1 MLVGLKGLVTHTSP
15 TFIEVEVQGVVY
27 GVHVGVQT
35 SQNLKVGAPVHLHT
49 TLVVKEDSH
58 SLFGFL
64 ERAQK
69 ELFDRLLKV
78 SGVGPKAAL
87 AILSV
92 YDPADFSVCIQSKD
106 LKALQKV
113 PGVGAK
119 MAGKIMLDLAGFVA
133 SETEASKASEVQQAI
148 LGLQSLGFKATEAV
162 KICNSLPK
170 DLDAASLIKLALQK
184 LK

>member
-1 MLVGLKGLVTHTSP
+1 MLVGLKGVVAHTSP
-15 TFIEVEVQGVVY
+15 TFVEIEVQGVVY

-35 SQNLKVGAPVHLHT
+35 SQHLQVGARTHLHT
-49 TLVVKEDSH
+49 TLIIKEDSH
-58 SLFGFL
+58 ALFGFL
-64 ERAQK
+64 KRSEK
-69 ELFDRLLKV
+69 DLFERLLRV
-78 SGVGPKAAL
+78 NGVGPKAAL

-92 YDPADFSVCIQSKD
+92 YDAPAFSACIQNKD

-133 SETEASKASEVQQAI
+133 SEAEMSQTSEVQQAI
-148 LGLQSLGFKATEAV
+148 LGLQSLGFKAAEAI
-162 KICNSLPK
+162 KICSNLPQN
-170 DLDAASLIKLALQK
+170 LDAASLIKLALQQ

>member
-1 MLVGLKGLVTHTSP
+1 MLVGLKGVVVHTSP
-15 TFIEVEVQGVVY
+15 TFVEIEVQGVVY

-35 SQNLKVGAPVHLHT
+35 SQHLQMGAQIHLHT

-58 SLFGFL
+58 ALYGFL
-64 ERAQK
+64 KREEK
-69 ELFDRLLKV
+69 NLFERLLRV

-87 AILSV
+87 AVLSV
-92 YDPADFSVCIQSKD
+92 YDANTFSACIQSKD

-133 SETEASKASEVQQAI
+133 SEIEAGKTSEVQQAI
-148 LGLQSLGFKATEAV
+148 LGLQSLGFKTAEAT
-162 KICNSLPK
+162 KICNSLPQN
-170 DLDAASLIKLALQK
+170 LDAASLIKLALQK

>member
-1 MLVGLKGLVTHTSP
+1 MLVGLRGVVAHTSP
-15 TFIEVEVQGVVY
+15 TFVEIEVQGVVY

-35 SQNLKVGAPVHLHT
+35 SQHLQVGTHTYLHT
-49 TLVVKEDSH
+49 TLIVKEDSH
-58 SLFGFL
+58 TLYGFL
-64 ERAQK
+64 KRAEK
-69 ELFDRLLKV
+69 ELFERLLKV
-78 SGVGPKAAL
+78 NGVGPKAAL

-92 YDPADFSVCIQSKD
+92 YDAPAFSMCIQNKD
-106 LKALQKV
+106 LKALQRV

-133 SETEASKASEVQQAI
+133 SETEASKSSEVQQAI
-148 LGLQSLGFKATEAV
+148 LGLQSLGFKAAEAI

>member
-1 MLVGLKGLVTHTSP
+1 MLVGLKGVVAHMSP

-27 GVHVGVQT
+27 GAHVGVQT
-35 SQNLKVGAPVHLHT
+35 SQNLQVGAQVHLHT
-49 TLVVKEDSH
+49 SLIVKEDSH
-58 SLFGFL
+58 TLFGFL
-64 ERAQK
+64 KRSEK
-69 ELFDRLLKV
+69 ELFERLLKV
-78 SGVGPKAAL
+78 NGVGPKAAL

-92 YDPADFSVCIQSKD
+92 YDAPAFSACIQNKD

-119 MAGKIMLDLAGFVA
+119 MAGKIMLDLAGFVV
-133 SETEASKASEVQQAI
+133 SEAETSKSSEMQQAI
-148 LGLQSLGFKATEAV
+148 LGLQSLGFKSAEAA

-170 DLDAASLIKLALQK
+170 GLDAASLIKLALQK